1 MIKKLLIKIN
11 KFLKRKKI
19 PYMIIGGQAVLIYSE
34 PRFTRDIDITF
45 ILEIDKIEWFIK
57 ELRKVGIYPIP
68 ENPESFVK
76 KTMVLPCEDRNTKFR
91 IDFIL
96 AFTPYEIQAIKKR
109 SKKVKIQ
116 NEFINF
122 VSPEDLI
129 IHKIFSNRPKDIEDV
144 QNILNSV
151 KKVDVDYIKKY
162 LKEFEKAFPGERFLS
177 TFSKLLKEYKKG

>member
-1 MIKKLLIKIN
+1 M
-11 KFLKRKKI
+11 
-19 PYMIIGGQAVLIYSE
+19 
-34 PRFTRDIDITF
+34 
-45 ILEIDKIEWFIK
+45 
-57 ELRKVGIYPIP
+57 
-68 ENPESFVK
+68 
-76 KTMVLPCEDRNTKFR
+76 
-91 IDFIL
+91 
-96 AFTPYEIQAIKKR
+96 
-109 SKKVKIQ
+109 KIQ